1 MNAQGAS
8 QQFLPFSEI
17 KEGVVILRSSG
28 LRGILMVSSIN
39 FALKSSDEQQAIIY
53 QFQNFLNS
61 LDFTTQILV
70 QSRRVNMTGYLE
82 RLKKLEEQQ
91 DNELMRAQTHDYRQ
105 FIAGILDKGVIMGKS
120 FYIIVPYTLAE
131 VQGTVSAAREMLRKK
146 NQTKQ
151 TMSDEAF
158 RRARAQLIQRM
169 EFVAIGLRRCELE
182 AVPLTSPEIIELF
195 WTLHHPTSAE
205 HGYYPSIMPEII
217 D

>member
-1 MNAQGAS
+1 MNGQAYS

-17 KEGVVILRSSG
+17 KEGVVILRSGG

-91 DNELMRAQTHDYRQ
+91 TNELMKAQTSDYRQ
-105 FIAGILDKGVIMGKS
+105 FITDILNKGVIMGKS

-146 NQTKQ
+146 DQVKQ
-151 TMSDEAF
+151 VMSAEAF
-158 RRARAQLIQRM
+158 QRARMQLIQRM

-195 WTLHHPTSAE
+195 WSLHHPASAE

-217 D
+217 E